1 MLIPA
6 VELAVSL
13 KIQELQESGGPN
25 TQQFEEAKSFS
36 SILAEK
42 GDVLLFGGGKKGE
55 VAELF
60 NRLVFALA
68 VMAFIP
74 GGVRFCGLTFKVD

>member
-36 SILAEK
+36 SI
-42 GDVLLFGGGKKGE
+42 LLFGGGKKGE